1 MKAFK
6 LKHDNVKIKPN
17 QISSNKRQGFVRNH
31 AKIKKSSIYVLRLTL
46 RSYDLIKI
54 YLGSQKNPRI

>member
-31 AKIKKSSIYVLRLTL
+31 VKIKNQASMFF
-46 RSYDLIKI
+46 D
-54 YLGSQKNPRI
+54 